1 MENRF
6 VTIAS
11 YRMPHEAEVAADLLE
26 DKGIPT
32 MIRDDN
38 TNPMMGGYVE
48 FRLQVPEDDAD
59 NAIDFLET
67 MMEEGVD
74 VLEDIEDRIEIES
87 IESAEGPPSNWKDI
101 PPGTQTIVC
110 PRCLSINSQKTLP
123 GPVPGWLNMLLFGI
137 PGLFFPAKLQC
148 RGCGNIF
155 R

>member
-11 YRMPHEAEVAADLLE
+11 FYMPHDAEVAASFLE

-38 TNPMMGGYVE
+38 TNPMGGGYVE
-48 FRLQVPEDDAD
+48 IRLQVPEQNADDA
-59 NAIDFLET
+59 LEILDI

-74 VLEDIEDRIEIES
+74 LLEDIEEDY
-87 IESAEGPPSNWKDI
+87 EGQTTEETPSNWKDV
-101 PPGTQTIVC
+101 PAGTKPVIC
-110 PRCLSINSQKTLP
+110 PRCLSINSHKTLP
-123 GPVPGWLNMLLFGI
+123 GPVPGWLNAVLLGI

-148 RGCGNIF
+148 RGCGAVF
-155 R
+155 K